1 MKSFSSFISGLLAGA
16 ALGGIIALLYAPQS
30 GKEAREKVKQKVND
44 LEKEISDLTMKAG
57 QKSAKVKSDIAAR
70 LAELQKEI
78 ENLSKEVS

>member
-16 ALGGIIALLYAPQS
+16 AVGGIIALLYAPQS
-30 GKEAREKVKQKVND
+30 GKETREKVKQKFND
-44 LEKEISDLTMKAG
+44 LEKEIDDLKTKAG
-57 QKSAKVKSDIAAR
+57 QKSSKVKSDIAAR